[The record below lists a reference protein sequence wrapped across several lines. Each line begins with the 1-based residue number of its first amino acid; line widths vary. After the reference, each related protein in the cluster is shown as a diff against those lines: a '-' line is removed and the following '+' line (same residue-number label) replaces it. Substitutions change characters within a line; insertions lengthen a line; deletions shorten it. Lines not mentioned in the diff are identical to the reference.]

1 MPDTPFTVQPRLT
14 AISLGYRNTGL
25 IQDQA
30 LPRVPTGGT
39 QSYIWNRFTLADGL
53 TIPDTR
59 VGRTGRPRQYEP
71 SSTEETSKTV
81 DYGIDVPVPNADVQ
95 NARGQAD
102 ANARAVADPEARAAL
117 ISRDIVALDREVRVS
132 AKIFGAG
139 TYGAG
144 NKVTLSG
151 TSQWSD
157 FTNSDPATAIL
168 EAMDLLMLRPNTMV
182 LGQSVWTKLR
192 RHPKIVSAVLGN
204 AGTQGIASLEAVRE
218 LLELDRL
225 LVGQSFLNTARPGQ
239 ATTLSRVWGKH
250 AAMYHL
256 DPAGGPKDKMSF
268 GWTAVWDDVTTGTI
282 PDANMGVRGGV
293 QVRCYESVDEQIAT
307 PDLGYLFT
315 NAVA

>member
-1 MPDTPFTVQPRLT
+1 MADAPFTVQPRLT
-14 AISLGYRNTGL
+14 AISLGYRNTSL

-39 QSYIWNRFTLADGL
+39 QAYIWNRYALADGL

-71 SSTEETSKTV
+71 SSSEESGKTT

-102 ANARAVADPEARAAL
+102 ANARANADPEGRAAL
-117 ISRDIVALDREVRVS
+117 LSRDIVALDREVRV
-132 AKIFGAG
+132 AGKIFGAG

-151 TSQWSD
+151 SSQWSHVD
-157 FTNSDPATAIL
+157 SDPVTAIL
-168 EAMDLLMLRPNTMV
+168 EAMDLLMMRPNVLV
-182 LGQSVWTKLR
+182 LGQAVWTKFR
-192 RHPKIVSAVLGN
+192 RHPKVVSSILGN
-204 AGTQGIASLEAVRE
+204 AGTQGVASREAVRE
-218 LLELDRL
+218 LLELDQL
-225 LVGQSFLNTARPGQ
+225 LIGQSFLNTARPGQ
-239 ATTLSRVWGKH
+239 PVSMSRVWGKH

-256 DPAGGPKDKMSF
+256 DPAGGPRDKMSF

-282 PDANMGVRGGV
+282 PDPNMGVRGGT